1 MKEIAI
7 VGLGQIGGSIVL
19 SLRKRCAPYRLT
31 GIDVSRKRLRLLS
44 DHLDTASTRWE
55 DARSSDLIVLCL
67 HLRQILEFLRQA
79 PRDVPL
85 MDVCSSKETIVRDAV
100 RRKLQLIGGHP
111 LAGNERAGEK
121 GWDADLFSGAP
132 FFLCASVHRK
142 GDHKG
147 RPYQSS
153 GLPAAKRLVR
163 YLGARPVEIGAPEHD
178 RYIAMTS
185 QFPAFLSA
193 LLEKAAAS
201 VPALFQGPG
210 YRSMTRLARTDP
222 ELLRTFLES
231 NRKNILQSAR
241 KFRRQ
246 LDDWMK
252 NHEGTRARSKKNA

>member
-55 DARSSDLIVLCL
+55 DARSSDLVVLCL

-111 LAGNERAGEK
+111 LAGNERTGEK
-121 GWDADLFSGAP
+121 GWDADLFSNTT
-132 FFLCASVHRK
+132 FFLCTSANLA
-142 GDHKG
+142 GDHEG
-147 RPYQSS
+147 RPYHS
-153 GLPAAKRLVR
+153 GLTAAKRLVR
-163 YLGARPVEIGAPEHD
+163 FLGAKPVEISAIQHD

-193 LLEKAAAS
+193 LLQKAAAS
-201 VPALFQGPG
+201 APALFQGPG

-231 NRKNILQSAR
+231 NRKNVLQSAR
-241 KFRRQ
+241 KFRHQ
-246 LDDWMK
+246 LNDWIR
-252 NHEGTRARSKKNA
+252 NHEGTKARRKRNA